1 MCREQKENFGIL
13 KNIGLQVTDR
23 GRAAKKDRAGEARKQ
38 GEKLVNSGITEVTG
52 RVLSRL
58 GLTSGHKI

>member
-1 MCREQKENFGIL
+1 M
-13 KNIGLQVTDR
+13 TDR